1 MSKADKMFKELGYCE
16 KTNSIGLTYIYDFL
30 KNNFIENNKRN
41 FLL

>member
-1 MSKADKMFKELGYCE
+1 MSKADGMFENLGYCE

-41 FLL
+41 LLL